1 MKKSKFG
8 KPSLNHTFTSE
19 GKHILIF
26 LFKGGCL
33 LKQDKTNLLITHP
46 LFKHFDTMLNWSN
59 KINFIDIK
67 EPIKDYANQ
76 KSINT
81 IRVQKMLV
89 AVFWYNLDIPTVIRF
104 LRNNYIGEYK
114 ETDITLKLLNDTKC
128 DPQVIKDI
136 ERLFHTEVPNK
147 FNASST
153 HKNYLDF
160 FRYGNHSSILKD
172 IDKTLKAMNK
182 EDRNQFLIPLPS
194 WIARFIRNSH
204 LTPQGL
210 LTKPGKTYR
219 FICDGSFIPKWDSTS
234 INMMLS
240 HETEPKI
247 VYSDA
252 FTRHLKI
259 IWNLRITHSKTDFFF

>member
-19 GKHILIF
+19 ATFEHIVIF
-26 LFKGGCL
+26 LLKGGYL

-81 IRVQKMLV
+81 IRVQKILA
-89 AVFWYNLDIPTVIRF
+89 AVLWYNLDIPTVIRF
-104 LRNNYIGEYK
+104 LGNNYTGEYK

-136 ERLFHTEVPNK
+136 ERLFHTGAPNK
-147 FNASST
+147 FMLHQPTRTIWIS
-153 HKNYLDF
+153 LDTV
-160 FRYGNHSSILKD
+160 I
-172 IDKTLKAMNK
+172 T
-182 EDRNQFLIPLPS
+182 LPS
-194 WIARFIRNSH
+194 
-204 LTPQGL
+204 
-210 LTKPGKTYR
+210 
-219 FICDGSFIPKWDSTS
+219 
-234 INMMLS
+234 
-240 HETEPKI
+240 
-247 VYSDA
+247 
-252 FTRHLKI
+252 LKI
-259 IWNLRITHSKTDFFF
+259 